1 MSDLVGN
8 PGDRFSHKAHFFQIN
23 KEIKMVKILGME
35 YAPLN
40 IPLHR
45 RIETFCVFQWV
56 CTFLFAGFGCTGL
69 FIYLL
74 FTRFYWISFLYLGWY
89 IYDTLI
95 KDTANRGARPISFIR
110 HHIVWKKMAQY
121 FPAKL
126 HKTADLDPKKSY
138 IFGLHP
144 HGILHVS
151 GFLSFGSEATGFQ
164 KLFPGIMPH
173 LLILA
178 GQFEFPF
185 YRDYLL
191 TSGNYIR
198 RIKKKYMEP

>member
-1 MSDLVGN
+1 M
-8 PGDRFSHKAHFFQIN
+8 
-23 KEIKMVKILGME
+23 KILGME

-45 RIETFCVFQWV
+45 RIETLCVFQWV
-56 CTFLFAGFGCTGL
+56 MTFLFAGFGCLGL

-74 FTRFYWISFLYLGWY
+74 FTRYYWIPFLYLAWY
-89 IYDTLI
+89 VYDRHRP
-95 KDTANRGARPISFIR
+95 DRGGRPLNFIR
-110 HHIVWKKMAQY
+110 SNIVWRYMAQY

-138 IFGLHP
+138 IFGIHP
-144 HGILHVS
+144 HGIFQTS
-151 GFLSFGSEATGFQ
+151 GFLSFATEGTGFQ
-164 KLFPGIMPH
+164 KHFPGIMPH

-185 YRDYLL
+185 HRDYLL
-191 TSGNYIR
+191 ISGMASVSKDSFHWILTHPGHAACVVVGGAVEAPGSKAR
-198 RIKKKYMEP
+198 DL